1 LDQVAVLYP
10 QAERLL
16 VDRDLLTV
24 MEQMWEAREKWYNIG
39 LYFKIP
45 SSQLDV
51 IKSETKDDIDE
62 MFRKMIKQWLQVG
75 HCCNWK
81 TVYDALKSPTVS
93 KEPTAEKLSEWLIK
107 GRKRKATPQ
116 DGSQSKKFLLDE
128 PGISRGPACPTKI
141 FGYTATY
148 NNVVYFCSGDIIYE
162 FDTESRNWTRCIE
175 CPHIHYGF
183 ATMGS
188 ELVAVGGLVKSD
200 RSPTNKV
207 LCFPLENSS
216 TREKKGKDTQYGE
229 NKAQKQVWEEK
240 YPQMN
245 EKRVYPN
252 VLVYEKFLIVIG
264 GFMLIQD
271 EVSRKI
277 SRKAMIS
284 MEILNVE
291 EKCWYSNDKINL
303 PEEFST
309 MDWLSACICGKDLY
323 ITAKHTDPDFEAT
336 VREYV
341 IEDFER
347 HGPDDYDDAVVSNTL
362 PDYEEDIGGPYP
374 CYSFYRCY
382 VDTLLQISKEGN
394 YENDVAENK
403 FETII
408 LWQRLQHPHHSVY
421 MNLKPEVVNG
431 EIQQKDEAAY
441 LYFGACCFTLSSVN
455 NELVAV
461 GCQHIQSI
469 PNERLRAILYNAY
482 KSYIVERNRQKQRFG
497 YDSNFEAS
505 IDEETI
511 DYECHIYRYDA
522 EADSWELVKST
533 PSNGKSS
540 SEPSV
545 AVVDEKLVIARA
557 SHNVIIVPYP

>member
-1 LDQVAVLYP
+1 M
-10 QAERLL
+10 AERLL

-24 MEQMWEAREKWYNIG
+24 MEQMWEAREKWYYIG
-39 LYFKIP
+39 LYFEIP
-45 SSQLDV
+45 PSQLDV
-51 IKSETKDDIDE
+51 IKSESKDDIDE
-62 MFRKMIKQWLQVG
+62 MFTKMIKQWLQVG

-93 KEPTAEKLSEWLIK
+93 KESTAEKLSEWFIK
-107 GRKRKATPQ
+107 GRKRKATSQ

-128 PGISRGPACPTKI
+128 PGISRSPACPTEI
-141 FGYTATY
+141 SGYAATY
-148 NNVVYFCSGDIIYE
+148 NNVVYFQSGGIIYE
-162 FDTESRNWTRCIE
+162 FDTGSRNWTRSIE
-175 CPHIHYGF
+175 CPHIDYGF
-183 ATMGS
+183 SIMGN
-188 ELVAVGGLVKSD
+188 ELVAVGGRVKSD
-200 RSPTNKV
+200 KSPTNKV

-216 TREKKGKDTQYGE
+216 TRERKGKNTRSGKS
-229 NKAQKQVWEEK
+229 KAQKQVWEDK
-240 YPQMN
+240 YPKMN

-264 GFMLIQD
+264 GFMHIQN

-291 EKCWYSNDKINL
+291 EKCWYFNDKINL
-303 PEEFST
+303 PQEFST
-309 MDWLSACICGKDLY
+309 MKWLSACICGKDLY
-323 ITAKHTDPDFEAT
+323 ITAKHNDPKFEAT
-336 VREYV
+336 VGKIVNDDWRRHEDGYDEYA
-341 IEDFER
+341 D
-347 HGPDDYDDAVVSNTL
+347 VVEK
-362 PDYEEDIGGPYP
+362 YEEDIGGPYP
-374 CYSFYRCY
+374 CYSFYRCS
-382 VDTLLQISKEGN
+382 VDTLLRISKEGN
-394 YENDVAENK
+394 YENDVAESK

-421 MNLKPEVVNG
+421 LNLKPEVVNG
-431 EIQQKDEAAY
+431 DIRHEEEAAY
-441 LYFGACCFTLSSVN
+441 LYYGACCFTLSSVN

-469 PNERLRAILYNAY
+469 PNEHLRALLYIAY
-482 KSYIVERNRQKQRFG
+482 KSYGVERNTQKQVFG
-497 YDSNFEAS
+497 YDSNLEAS

-522 EADSWELVKST
+522 EADYWELVKST
-533 PSNGKSS
+533 PPNGESS
-540 SEPSV
+540 SGPSV